1 MASLQ
6 ISISVEEIHNL
17 GLDRMRKQCTR
28 SIAQDIGELIGEC
41 PWLNSFVTVSFDTAY
56 RSFSGEVEASS
67 TPTICRLSDSRRHQL
82 SAIARRRSS
91 PIDLAG
97 ELNQLMLHID
107 DPVQP
112 GPEQIAR
119 SRRPLLLQSH
129 RHFRCDDGIMTGDS
143 TDPENENARSIKSL
157 QSQNSS

>member
-28 SIAQDIGELIGEC
+28 SISQDIGELIGEC

-67 TPTICRLSDSRRHQL
+67 TPTICCLTDSRRHQL
-82 SAIARRRSS
+82 WAIA
-91 PIDLAG
+91 PKLAKG
-97 ELNQLMLHID
+97 GRLGRKGHYSE
-107 DPVQP
+107 
-112 GPEQIAR
+112 
-119 SRRPLLLQSH
+119 
-129 RHFRCDDGIMTGDS
+129 RCS
-143 TDPENENARSIKSL
+143 YAY
-157 QSQNSS
+157 